1 MSGRTPLFLFKVPF
15 APAEKSD
22 YSPSLFHMSLVSLEV
37 ILILALLFA
46 SGMFAMAE
54 IAVVAARKTRLKSMS
69 EEGSAGAKLALA
81 LANSPGRFLST
92 LQMGITFVGVLA
104 SAIGGAYI
112 AKRLA
117 QVFQPSPALAP
128 YAEVLALAIV
138 VAAITYLSVILGEL
152 VPKRIA
158 LNNPERIAS
167 ALSRPMIGLAKFFS
181 PFVNLLNFSGDS
193 LMSALGIRKPKEA
206 VVSEEEVRVLI
217 DRGLSAGIF
226 KKAEKE
232 MVEGVFELDEQTSGD
247 LMTPRARMIWLS
259 LDDTDEE
266 NWRRI
271 AGSGHSHFPV
281 YQETRDNVVGMV
293 SVKSLWANLSLA
305 GRVELRALVT
315 PPLYVPTTM
324 PAGKLIESFKKSG
337 KHIALVV
344 DEFGGL
350 QGLVTL
356 NDVMMAIVG
365 NLPERE
371 QRHEPKAQLRQDGT
385 WLIDAML
392 DIDEVKKSLG
402 IDDDLPGEDSNR
414 FSTLGG
420 FILHQLGHI
429 PREAEKFLWDRFEFE
444 ILDMD
449 RQRIDKVLVTPK
461 APKPET
467 PATEDSD
474 AEI

>member
-1 MSGRTPLFLFKVPF
+1 MSGL
-15 APAEKSD
+15 
-22 YSPSLFHMSLVSLEV
+22 SLEIIF
-37 ILILALLFA
+37 ILLLLLANGL
-46 SGMFAMAE
+46 FAMAE
-54 IAVVAARKTRLKSMS
+54 IAVVTSRKARLKSMADGGDR
-69 EEGSAGAKLALA
+69 GSRLALA
-81 LANSPGRFLST
+81 LANAPGKFLST
-92 LQMGITFVGVLA
+92 VQVGITFVGVLA
-104 SAIGGAYI
+104 SALGGARI
-112 AKRLA
+112 SDRLA
-117 QVFQPSPALAP
+117 EFFKKIPALEN
-128 YAEVLALAIV
+128 YADILALVIIV
-138 VAAITYLSVILGEL
+138 GVITYLSVIIGEL

-167 ALSRPMIGLAKFFS
+167 TLARPMFSLAKLFS
-181 PFVNLLNFSGDS
+181 PLVNLLNLSSNF
-193 LMSALGIRKPKEA
+193 LMASMGIRKAKES

-217 DRGLSAGIF
+217 DEGLSAGIF

-232 MVEGVFELDEQTSGD
+232 MVESVFELDELTAGD

-281 YQETRDNVVGMV
+281 YQETRDNVTGMV

-315 PPLYVPTTM
+315 PPLYVPTAM
-324 PAGKLIESFKKSG
+324 PVSKLIEEFKKSG

-371 QRHEPKAQLRQDGT
+371 QRHEPKAFLRQDGS

-392 DIDEVKKSLG
+392 DIDETKKSLG
-402 IDDDLPGEDSNR
+402 IDEDLPGEDINR
-414 FSTLGG
+414 YSTLGG
-420 FILHQLGHI
+420 FILSQLGHI
-429 PREAEKFLWDRFEFE
+429 PREGEKFHWDRFDFE
-444 ILDMD
+444 VIDMD
-449 RQRIDKVLVTPK
+449 RQRIDKVLVIPRT
-461 APKPET
+461 PKPEKIQ
-467 PATEDSD
+467 EDEPSLSD
-474 AEI
+474 

>member
-1 MSGRTPLFLFKVPF
+1 MTGL
-15 APAEKSD
+15 
-22 YSPSLFHMSLVSLEV
+22 SLEI
-37 ILILALLFA
+37 ILIVALLLA
-46 SGMFAMAE
+46 NGLFAMAE
-54 IAVVAARKTRLKSMS
+54 MAVVASRKARLKNMVD
-69 EEGSAGAKLALA
+69 EGSAGAKLALA

-92 LQMGITFVGVLA
+92 VQVGITFVGVLA
-104 SAIGGAYI
+104 SAIGGASI
-112 AKRLA
+112 ADRLGEI
-117 QVFQPSPALAP
+117 FEKIPAIAP
-128 YAEVLALAIV
+128 YANVLSLTIV
-138 VAAITYLSVILGEL
+138 VAAITYLSVIIGEL

-167 ALSRPMIGLAKFFS
+167 TLARPMHSLARLLS
-181 PFVNLLNFSGDS
+181 PLVNLLSFSSDS
-193 LMSALGIRKPKEA
+193 LMAALGIRKPKEA

-217 DRGLSAGIF
+217 DEGLSAGIF

-232 MVEGVFELDEQTSGD
+232 MVEGVFELDEQSAGD

-324 PAGKLIESFKKSG
+324 PAGKLIEAFKKSA
-337 KHIALVV
+337 KHISLVV

-385 WLIDAML
+385 WVVDAML
-392 DIDEVKKSLG
+392 DIDDVKKSLG
-402 IDDDLPGEDSNR
+402 IDEDLPGEETNR

-429 PREAEKFLWDRFEFE
+429 PRETEKFLWDRFEFE
-444 ILDMD
+444 IIDMD

-461 APKPET
+461 APKIEKPSE
-467 PATEDSD
+467 EDSEFD
-474 AEI
+474 V

>member
-1 MSGRTPLFLFKVPF
+1 
-15 APAEKSD
+15 
-22 YSPSLFHMSLVSLEV
+22 
-37 ILILALLFA
+37 
-46 SGMFAMAE
+46 MAE
-54 IAVVAARKTRLKSMS
+54 IAVVASRKARLKNMS
-69 EEGSAGAKLALA
+69 DEGHPGARLALA
-81 LANSPGRFLST
+81 LADSPGKFLST
-92 LQMGITFVGVLA
+92 VQVGITFVGVLA
-104 SAIGGAYI
+104 SALGGANI
-112 AKRLA
+112 AEKLA
-117 QVFQPSPALAP
+117 SAIATVPGLAS
-128 YAEVLALAIV
+128 YADYLALTAV
-138 VAAITYLSVILGEL
+138 VAAITYLSVTIGEL

-158 LNNPERIAS
+158 LNNPERIAA
-167 ALSRPMIGLAKFFS
+167 ALARPMNGLAKAFS
-181 PFVNLLNFSGDS
+181 PLVNFLSLSSDS
-193 LMSALGIRKPKEA
+193 LMAALGIRKPKEA

-217 DRGLSAGIF
+217 DEGLSAGIF

-232 MVEGVFELDEQTSGD
+232 MVEGVFELDEQTAGD

-305 GRVELRALVT
+305 GRAELRALVT
-315 PPLYVPTTM
+315 PPLYVPTAM
-324 PAGKLIESFKKSG
+324 PAGKLIEEFKKSG

-371 QRHEPKAQLRQDGT
+371 QRHDPKALRRQDGT
-385 WLIDAML
+385 WIIDAML
-392 DIDEVKKSLG
+392 DIDESKKSLE
-402 IDDDLPGEDSNR
+402 IDDDLPSEDANR

-429 PREAEKFLWDRFEFE
+429 PREGEKFQWDRFEFE
-444 ILDMD
+444 VIDMD

-461 APKPET
+461 APKKPK
-467 PATEDSD
+467 
-474 AEI
+474 AEEEVRDEAA

>member
-1 MSGRTPLFLFKVPF
+1 LAKAFSPLV
-15 APAEKSD
+15 
-22 YSPSLFHMSLVSLEV
+22 
-37 ILILALLFA
+37 
-46 SGMFAMAE
+46 
-54 IAVVAARKTRLKSMS
+54 
-69 EEGSAGAKLALA
+69 
-81 LANSPGRFLST
+81 NFLS
-92 LQMGITFVGVLA
+92 
-104 SAIGGAYI
+104 
-112 AKRLA
+112 
-117 QVFQPSPALAP
+117 
-128 YAEVLALAIV
+128 
-138 VAAITYLSVILGEL
+138 LS
-152 VPKRIA
+152 
-158 LNNPERIAS
+158 S
-167 ALSRPMIGLAKFFS
+167 
-181 PFVNLLNFSGDS
+181 DS
-193 LMSALGIRKPKEA
+193 LMAALGIRKPKEA

-217 DRGLSAGIF
+217 DEGLSAGIF

-232 MVEGVFELDEQTSGD
+232 MVEGVFELDEQTAGD

-305 GRVELRALVT
+305 GRAELRALVT
-315 PPLYVPTTM
+315 PPLYVPTAM
-324 PAGKLIESFKKSG
+324 PAGKLIEEFKKSG

-371 QRHEPKAQLRQDGT
+371 QRHDPKALRRQDGT
-385 WLIDAML
+385 WIIDAML
-392 DIDEVKKSLG
+392 DIDESKKSLE
-402 IDDDLPGEDSNR
+402 IDDDLPSEDANR

-429 PREAEKFLWDRFEFE
+429 PREGEKFQWDRFEFE
-444 ILDMD
+444 VIDMD

-461 APKPET
+461 APKKPK
-467 PATEDSD
+467 
-474 AEI
+474 AEEEVRDEAA

>member
-1 MSGRTPLFLFKVPF
+1 MSGL
-15 APAEKSD
+15 
-22 YSPSLFHMSLVSLEV
+22 SLEIIF
-37 ILILALLFA
+37 ILLLLLANGL
-46 SGMFAMAE
+46 FAMAE
-54 IAVVAARKTRLKSMS
+54 IAVVTSRKARLKSMADGGDR
-69 EEGSAGAKLALA
+69 GSRLALA
-81 LANSPGRFLST
+81 LANAPGKFLST
-92 LQMGITFVGVLA
+92 VQVGITFVGVLA
-104 SAIGGAYI
+104 SALGGARI
-112 AKRLA
+112 SDRLA
-117 QVFQPSPALAP
+117 EFFKKIPALEN
-128 YAEVLALAIV
+128 YADLLALVIIV
-138 VAAITYLSVILGEL
+138 GVITYLSVIIGEL

-167 ALSRPMIGLAKFFS
+167 TLAPPMFGLAKFFS
-181 PFVNLLNFSGDS
+181 PLVNLLNLSSNF
-193 LMSALGIRKPKEA
+193 LMASMGIRKAKES

-217 DRGLSAGIF
+217 DEGLSAGIF

-232 MVEGVFELDEQTSGD
+232 MVESVFELDELTAGD

-259 LDDTDEE
+259 IDDTDEE

-281 YQETRDNVVGMV
+281 YQETRDNVTGMV

-315 PPLYVPTTM
+315 PPLYVPTAM
-324 PAGKLIESFKKSG
+324 PVSKLIEEFKKSG

-371 QRHEPKAQLRQDGT
+371 QRHEPKAFLRQDGS

-392 DIDEVKKSLG
+392 DIDETKKSLG
-402 IDDDLPGEDSNR
+402 IDEDLPGEDINR
-414 FSTLGG
+414 YSTLGG
-420 FILHQLGHI
+420 FILSQLGHI
-429 PREAEKFLWDRFEFE
+429 PREGEKFHWDRFDFE
-444 ILDMD
+444 VIDMD
-449 RQRIDKVLVTPK
+449 RQRIDKVLVIPRT
-461 APKPET
+461 PKPEKIE
-467 PATEDSD
+467 EDEPSLSD
-474 AEI
+474 

>member
-1 MSGRTPLFLFKVPF
+1 
-15 APAEKSD
+15 
-22 YSPSLFHMSLVSLEV
+22 
-37 ILILALLFA
+37 
-46 SGMFAMAE
+46 MAE
-54 IAVVAARKTRLKSMS
+54 IAVVASRKARLKNMS
-69 EEGSAGAKLALA
+69 DEGHPGARLALA
-81 LANSPGRFLST
+81 LADSPGKFLST
-92 LQMGITFVGVLA
+92 VQVGITFVGVLA
-104 SAIGGAYI
+104 SALGGANI
-112 AKRLA
+112 AEKLA
-117 QVFQPSPALAP
+117 SAIATVPGLAG
-128 YAEVLALAIV
+128 YADYLALTAV
-138 VAAITYLSVILGEL
+138 VAAITYLSVTIGEL

-158 LNNPERIAS
+158 LNNPERIAA
-167 ALSRPMIGLAKFFS
+167 ALARPMNGLAKAFS
-181 PFVNLLNFSGDS
+181 PLVNFLSLSSDS
-193 LMSALGIRKPKEA
+193 LMAALGIRKPKEA

-217 DRGLSAGIF
+217 DEGLSAGIF

-232 MVEGVFELDEQTSGD
+232 MVEGVFELDEQTAGD

-305 GRVELRALVT
+305 GRAELRALVT
-315 PPLYVPTTM
+315 PPLYVPTAM
-324 PAGKLIESFKKSG
+324 PAGKLIEEFKKSG

-371 QRHEPKAQLRQDGT
+371 QRHDPKALRRQDGT
-385 WLIDAML
+385 WIIDAML
-392 DIDEVKKSLG
+392 DIDESKKSLE
-402 IDDDLPGEDSNR
+402 IDDDLPSEDANR

-429 PREAEKFLWDRFEFE
+429 PREGEKFQWDRFEFE
-444 ILDMD
+444 VLDMD

-461 APKPET
+461 APKKPK
-467 PATEDSD
+467 
-474 AEI
+474 AEEEVRDEAA

>member
-1 MSGRTPLFLFKVPF
+1 MSGL
-15 APAEKSD
+15 
-22 YSPSLFHMSLVSLEV
+22 SLEI
-37 ILILALLFA
+37 ILIVALLLA
-46 SGMFAMAE
+46 NGLFAMAE
-54 IAVVAARKTRLKSMS
+54 MAVVASRKARLKNMVD
-69 EEGSAGAKLALA
+69 EGSAGARLALA

-92 LQMGITFVGVLA
+92 VQVGITFVGVLA
-104 SAIGGAYI
+104 SAIGGASI
-112 AKRLA
+112 ADRLGEIFK
-117 QVFQPSPALAP
+117 QIPAIAH
-128 YAEVLALAIV
+128 YANVLSLTIV
-138 VAAITYLSVILGEL
+138 VAAITYLSVIIGEL

-167 ALSRPMIGLAKFFS
+167 ALARPMHSLARLLS
-181 PFVNLLNFSGDS
+181 PLVNLLSFSSDS
-193 LMSALGIRKPKEA
+193 LMAALGIRKPKEA

-217 DRGLSAGIF
+217 DEGLSAGIF

-232 MVEGVFELDEQTSGD
+232 MVEGVFELDEQSAGD

-324 PAGKLIESFKKSG
+324 PAGKLIEAFKKSA
-337 KHIALVV
+337 KHISLVV

-371 QRHEPKAQLRQDGT
+371 QRHEPKAHLRQDGT
-385 WLIDAML
+385 WVVDAML
-392 DIDEVKKSLG
+392 DIDDVKKSLG
-402 IDDDLPGEDSNR
+402 IDEDLPGEETNR

-429 PREAEKFLWDRFEFE
+429 PRETEKFLWDRFEFE
-444 ILDMD
+444 IIDMD

-461 APKPET
+461 APKIEKPSE
-467 PATEDSD
+467 EDS
-474 AEI
+474 EFEV

>member
-1 MSGRTPLFLFKVPF
+1 MSGL
-15 APAEKSD
+15 
-22 YSPSLFHMSLVSLEV
+22 SLEIIF
-37 ILILALLFA
+37 ILLLLLANGL
-46 SGMFAMAE
+46 FAMAE
-54 IAVVAARKTRLKSMS
+54 IAVVTSRKARLKSMADGGDR
-69 EEGSAGAKLALA
+69 GSRLALA
-81 LANSPGRFLST
+81 LANAPGKFLST
-92 LQMGITFVGVLA
+92 VQVGITFVGVLA
-104 SAIGGAYI
+104 SALGGARI
-112 AKRLA
+112 SDRLA
-117 QVFQPSPALAP
+117 EFFKKIPALEH
-128 YAEVLALAIV
+128 YADLLALVIIV
-138 VAAITYLSVILGEL
+138 GVITYLSVIIGEL

-167 ALSRPMIGLAKFFS
+167 TLARPMFSLAKLFS
-181 PFVNLLNFSGDS
+181 PLVNLLNLSSNF
-193 LMSALGIRKPKEA
+193 LMASMGIRKAKES

-217 DRGLSAGIF
+217 DEGLSAGIF

-232 MVEGVFELDEQTSGD
+232 MVESVFELDELTAGD

-281 YQETRDNVVGMV
+281 YQETRDNVTGMV

-315 PPLYVPTTM
+315 PPLYVPTAM
-324 PAGKLIESFKKSG
+324 PVSKLIEEFKKSG

-371 QRHEPKAQLRQDGT
+371 QRHEPKALLRQDGS

-392 DIDEVKKSLG
+392 DIDETKKSLG
-402 IDDDLPGEDSNR
+402 IDEDLPGEDINR
-414 FSTLGG
+414 YSTLGG
-420 FILHQLGHI
+420 FILSQLGHI
-429 PREAEKFLWDRFEFE
+429 PREGEKFHWDRFDFE
-444 ILDMD
+444 VIDMD
-449 RQRIDKVLVTPK
+449 RQRIDKVLVIPRT
-461 APKPET
+461 PKPEKIE
-467 PATEDSD
+467 EDEPSLSD
-474 AEI
+474 